1 MPPIKDTSK
10 TTSKAPTQG
19 EIAAESTP
27 LGKKAPAL
35 NLNDQAGKTHKLAD
49 YAGKWVVLFFYPR
62 DNTSGCTKEAC
73 QFRDQSAVF
82 AKANAVIL
90 GVSPDDETSHEKF
103 ATKFNLPFPLLADTQ
118 KKLCEAYGVWQE
130 KNMYGIK
137 RMGVVR
143 TTVLIDPAGKTAW
156 RWHKVKV
163 AGHDDAVLEKIK
175 ELSK

>member
-1 MPPIKDTSK
+1 MPPTKDDAK
-10 TTSKAPTQG
+10 TTSKTADDF
-19 EIAAESTP
+19 TP

-90 GVSPDDETSHEKF
+90 GVSPDDEASHEKF
-103 ATKFNLPFPLLADTQ
+103 ASKFKLPFPLLADTQ
-118 KKLCEAYGVWQE
+118 KKLCEDYGVWQE

-143 TTVLIDPAGKTAW
+143 TTVLIDPTGKTAW
-156 RWHKVKV
+156 RWNKVKV